1 MTPPYIDG
9 IDIAQKFTSEQIFDM
24 HRKGQLRAI
33 TLNGYVTRVD
43 ILDDTISF
51 VPFWESSKFR
61 DEQGTMKMTEFGV
74 ENKRKELEHDHPIT
88 RSTPQEKVA
97 RLAMRLLAEAKRS
110 GRVTGLSDDEH
121 AAILGESWRSGSP
134 LTGSDIE
141 KLSQWFMQ
149 RAEVDNR
156 EADRHRVTQLH
167 KT

>member
-1 MTPPYIDG
+1 
-9 IDIAQKFTSEQIFDM
+9 M

-74 ENKRKELEHDHPIT
+74 ENKRKELEQEHPIT

-97 RLAMRLLAEAKRS
+97 RLALRLMTEAKRT
-110 GRVTGLSDDEH
+110 GRISGLSNSEH
-121 AAILGESWRSGSP
+121 AAILGESWKEGTP
-134 LTGSDIE
+134 LTGDDVQ
-141 KLSQWFMQ
+141 KLSQWFMS
-149 RAEVDNR
+149 RAEIDNR
-156 EADRHRVTQLH
+156 EADAHRVTKLH

>member
-1 MTPPYIDG
+1 
-9 IDIAQKFTSEQIFDM
+9 M

-74 ENKRKELEHDHPIT
+74 ENKRKELEAEHPIT

-97 RLAMRLLAEAKRS
+97 RLALRLMTEAKRT
-110 GRVTGLSDDEH
+110 GRISGLSNAEH
-121 AAILGESWRSGSP
+121 ASILGESWKEGTP
-134 LTGSDIE
+134 LTGEDVQ

-149 RAEVDNR
+149 RAEVDNK
-156 EADRHRVTQLH
+156 EADAHRVTQLH